1 MIILLLGAPGAGK
14 GTQSELLSDRI
25 GMVHVASGDLL
36 RDHRRRGTE
45 LGKMADEYIKVGH
58 LVPDDVVIKMI
69 LHRLKAADCVHGV
82 ILDGFPRTV
91 VQAEALDAN
100 LGLSGRRVNKALYIE
115 VGHDTLIDRLSGR
128 WICRNCQASFHEKF
142 NPSRVDGVCDVC
154 GGQLYQRDD
163 DKREVAEDRLRVF
176 YAETFPV
183 IGYYRQHDS
192 LLEINGEQDIDRV
205 THDLMQAIGRAS
217 DGDGSHPATSAT
229 NGHTSE
235 VAALHVVGHGH
246 TAPSVPFVGAGG
258 EAV

>member
-14 GTQSELLSDRI
+14 GTQSELLSDRLD
-25 GMVHVASGDLL
+25 MVHVASGDLL

-45 LGKMADEYIKVGH
+45 LGKMADEFIKVGH

-69 LHRLKAADCVHGV
+69 LHRLRAADCVHGV

-100 LGLSGRRVNKALYIE
+100 LSLSGRRVNRALYIK
-115 VGHDTLIDRLSGR
+115 VSHNTLIDRLSGR

-142 NPSRVDGVCDVC
+142 NPPRVDGVCDVC

-163 DKREVAEDRLRVF
+163 DKREVAEGRLHVF
-176 YAETFPV
+176 YDETSPV

-192 LLEINGEQDIDRV
+192 LAEIDGEQDIERV
-205 THDLMQAIGRAS
+205 THDLMRAIGRAP
-217 DGDGSHPATSAT
+217 DIIGPG
-229 NGHTSE
+229 
-235 VAALHVVGHGH
+235 VAADES
-246 TAPSVPFVGAGG
+246 AA
-258 EAV
+258 